1 MRTFALT
8 ALMTAAFVLGGCT
21 AGSMSQEEFDA
32 FRANADE
39 TVESFRAKHGDRIDQ
54 AAGYAVFPFVG
65 KGGVVWSLAFGR
77 GVVYAEGEPIGL
89 TGYNTGAWGFTW
101 GGQAYEQIL
110 LLHSPDD
117 VEAFTGGRWTGS
129 AQANAVFGPWGV
141 SADADFRKGQE
152 LITEDIGGLM
162 YEASIGLSKYNYRS
176 LESAIKTADGG

>member
-8 ALMTAAFVLGGCT
+8 ALMAAAFVLGGCT

-39 TVESFRAKHGDRIDQ
+39 TVESFRAKHGSSIDE

-89 TGYNTGAWGFTW
+89 AGYNTGAWGFT
-101 GGQAYEQIL
+101 
-110 LLHSPDD
+110 
-117 VEAFTGGRWTGS
+117 
-129 AQANAVFGPWGV
+129 
-141 SADADFRKGQE
+141 
-152 LITEDIGGLM
+152 
-162 YEASIGLSKYNYRS
+162 
-176 LESAIKTADGG
+176 